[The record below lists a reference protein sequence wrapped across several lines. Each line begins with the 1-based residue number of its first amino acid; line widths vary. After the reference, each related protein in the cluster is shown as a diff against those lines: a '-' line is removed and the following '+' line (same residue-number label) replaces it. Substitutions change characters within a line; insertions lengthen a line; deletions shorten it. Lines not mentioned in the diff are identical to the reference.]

1 MNKIS
6 GLVITFN
13 ESKNIV
19 ECLRSLALVCDD
31 IVVVDSNSTDDTAE
45 LVRAAG
51 AQVVL
56 QAFLG
61 DGPQRSAGLPHCR
74 HDWVLN
80 LDADE
85 RLEDDLVA
93 YLQRTDLAA
102 LGVDAVETRRRNFVG
117 QRTTRHGGQ
126 YPDYVLRI
134 FNRRQ
139 ADFSPVVAHTR
150 IQAAKVGRCE
160 AHIRHYSYR
169 DYADIFSRACLY
181 ANWMGKEL
189 AASKKTVRP
198 WHPALHGCSAFIK
211 HYFVK
216 TGFMAG
222 LDGLTIS
229 LGKALASYLKYA
241 RALEIRRT
249 AG

>member
-1 MNKIS
+1 MSKIS

-19 ECLRSLALVCDD
+19 ECLRSLKRVCDD
-31 IVVVDSNSTDDTAE
+31 IVVVDSNSSDDTVALAQAE
-45 LVRAAG
+45 G
-51 AQVVL
+51 AQVISQV
-56 QAFLG
+56 FLG
-61 DGPQRSAGLPHCR
+61 DGPQRSVGLPYCR
-74 HDWVLN
+74 HAWVLN

-93 YLQRTDLAA
+93 YLQQTDLDT

-117 QRTTRHGGQ
+117 QRTTRYGGQ

-134 FNRRQ
+134 LNRHK
-139 ADFSPVVAHTR
+139 ADFKPVVAHTR
-150 IQAAKVGRCE
+150 VQTDKVGRTD

-169 DYADIFSRACLY
+169 DYADIFTRACLY
-181 ANWMGKEL
+181 ANWMAKEL
-189 AASKKTVRP
+189 AASDKAVAG
-198 WHPALHGCSAFIK
+198 WHPALHGTTAFLK
-211 HYFVK
+211 HYVAK
-216 TGFMAG
+216 AGFMAG

-249 AG
+249 SR